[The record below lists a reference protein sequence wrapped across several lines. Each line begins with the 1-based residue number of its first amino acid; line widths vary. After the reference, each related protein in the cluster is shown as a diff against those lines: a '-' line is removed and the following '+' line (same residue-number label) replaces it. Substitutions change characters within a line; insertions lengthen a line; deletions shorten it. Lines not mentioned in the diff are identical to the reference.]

1 MAGGDFRGE
10 PKQTDMKRLLFPLLL
25 PLLLSTCVRAQTTDV
40 PLRAD
45 AWDLAGMEVAFETHQ
60 GQPAMKLNDKGADA
74 TGSNLVKV
82 KDLVFRNGTIEYD
95 IALQE
100 GARFSSCYFRM
111 QDPDNSEHVYLRAA
125 FIGDPNNSSGFQYA
139 GVVDGVNYWDL
150 SFPYQTGVE
159 MKPVGEFNRIKI
171 VVRDRQLLAYV
182 NDMDRPALYIPI
194 MDGEVD
200 AGSIGFDG
208 KAWIANVSITP
219 DATPG
224 LHAGVGFDPVHNDVR
239 YLRNWQVSQP
249 VDLPPG
255 REIVAA
261 DLPDQHVTWSRVVA
275 EHHGLVNLSRKFG
288 QTPRGSRRMV
298 WLRTTL
304 TAAEAMQ
311 RQLRLGISDEVTIFL
326 NGRYLYTGKNPYAT
340 PGMMAPRG
348 RASTE
353 NTEVSLALKAG
364 ENELLIGVA
373 NNFFGW
379 GVIAQLND
387 SGGIK
392 Y

>member
-1 MAGGDFRGE
+1 MAE
-10 PKQTDMKRLLFPLLL
+10 PKQPDMDRSFSSLLL
-25 PLLLSTCVRAQTTDV
+25 LLLLCTCVRAQTTRV
-40 PLRAD
+40 PLEAS
-45 AWDLAGMEVAFETHQ
+45 AWELDGTPVDYQTHR

-74 TGSNLVKV
+74 TGSNLVRI
-82 KDLVFRNGTIEYD
+82 KDLAFRNGTIEYD

-100 GARFSSCYFRM
+100 GARFSSCHFRM
-111 QDPDNSEHVYLRAA
+111 QDADNSEHVYLRAA
-125 FIGDPNNSSGFQYA
+125 FIGDPNNSNGFQYA

-150 SFPYQTGVE
+150 SFPYQTGVD
-159 MKPVGEFNRIKI
+159 MKPAGAFNRVKL

-194 MDGEVD
+194 MDGTVD

-208 KAWIANVSITP
+208 KAWIANVRVTP

-224 LHAGVGFDPVHNDVR
+224 LNAGTGFDPTHNDVR
-239 YLRNWQVSQP
+239 YLRDWQVSQP
-249 VDLPPG
+249 VDFPQG
-255 REIVAA
+255 REVVAT
-261 DLPDQHVTWSRVVA
+261 DLPVKDIVWEDITA
-275 EHHGLVNLSRKFG
+275 EHHGMVNLSRKFG

-298 WLRTTL
+298 WLKTTL

-311 RQLRLGISDEVTIFL
+311 RELRLGMSDEVTIYL
-326 NGRYLYTGKNPYAT
+326 NGKYLYTGKNPYAV

-348 RASTE
+348 RATPE
-353 NTEVSLALKAG
+353 NTTVRLPLQAG

-373 NNFFGW
+373 NYFFGW
-379 GVIAQLND
+379 GVVVQLND
-387 SGGIK
+387 GGGLK